1 MKTIMKTNF
10 LFLSIILFFM
20 FGFTFSTSS
29 NSAEETTI
37 ANEKVNKTIVSSVTF
52 KIKNAGI
59 GVDGS
64 FKGFQGSVDFD
75 PNNLSSSK
83 FDVSVNSKTVDT
95 DNDTRDNH
103 LREDEYFGVEKHPKI
118 SMKSTK
124 IEKSSDGKYKATFD
138 LTLKGKTK
146 SVSFPFSYNKTSTGY
161 KLSGSFEIDRRDYG
175 VGGSSWILS
184 DDVKVFINLEVKN

>member
-1 MKTIMKTNF
+1 MKNNF
-10 LFLSIILFFM
+10 LFIPIILLFM
-20 FGFTFSTSS
+20 FGFSFS
-29 NSAEETTI
+29 NSSSLEETI
-37 ANEKVNKTIVSSVTF
+37 IINNEVKQTIVSSVTF

-64 FKGFQGSVDFD
+64 FKGFQGTVDFNPD
-75 PNNLSSSK
+75 DLASSK
-83 FDVSVNSKTVDT
+83 FDVSVESKTIDT
-95 DNDTRDNH
+95 DNGTRDNH
-103 LREDEYFGVEKHPKI
+103 LREDEYFGVTKHPKI

-124 IEKSSDGKYKATFD
+124 IEKVSEGKYKATFN

-146 SVSFPFSYNKTSTGY
+146 AVSFPFSYTKTSTGY
-161 KLSGSFEIDRRDYG
+161 KLNGSFEIDRRDYG